1 MSNTPARPCTTTAL
15 LWQNSLSWISTPSA
29 TCLSTG
35 ARLPCQRPPT
45 TIRATRRCR
54 SVCLAARQLITVT
67 PFDAA
72 PAEDPQRN
80 GCSDDAEL
88 IALGLEKHNVVQTMV
103 DLVPGMNG
111 GTWRDQFSHLRLD
124 SAGPLASVHP
134 STARHLQV

>member
-1 MSNTPARPCTTTAL
+1 PA
-15 LWQNSLSWISTPSA
+15 SA
-29 TCLSTG
+29 RVQGYRAS
-35 ARLPCQRPPT
+35 ARQQRFAQ
-45 TIRATRRCR
+45 RASRRCR